1 MRWRSCAPNTADR
14 LRLRRLLATSSQISV
29 LPPDC
34 SRSSATTAGTKLWRT
49 RSRQGGAAGAGACR
63 MHRLRNDERE
73 RPQLI
78 AAAAA
83 VAAPTFLIRAALLLR
98 LSGDVAAGYWLEPVD
113 QVGHLVFR
121 FAPVEHRRC
130 GNLRRRDIHVAVRTC
145 RNSIG
150 SDHLRI
156 ARIGTVLAIGANST
170 DGFGLDGCQIEVARI
185 VDREPAVV
193 WLVGVRAIPSITTP
207 CLASL
212 SHTTMLDGTPKLL
225 IERTKPS
232 GTFPPFFLVGMG
244 QAILCYVGAG
254 RMDYA
259 RRLMADCVRQAPA
272 WRRSTAVPPP
282 WVRSPKLRAEFMDAF
297 IKAGLPD

>member
-1 MRWRSCAPNTADR
+1 
-14 LRLRRLLATSSQISV
+14 
-29 LPPDC
+29 
-34 SRSSATTAGTKLWRT
+34 
-49 RSRQGGAAGAGACR
+49 

-83 VAAPTFLIRAALLLR
+83 VAAPTFLIRAALLSR
-98 LSGDVAAGYWLEPVD
+98 LSGDVAAGDWLEPVD

-185 VDREPAVV
+185 VDRESAVV

-225 IERTKPS
+225 IGRTKPS
-232 GTFPPFFLVGMG
+232 GTFPPFFLWNGPGHSLLRRCRSHGLCSEIDGGLCPSSTGMAPIYGSASAVGEVTKAASRIYG
-244 QAILCYVGAG
+244 GVYQG
-254 RMDYA
+254 RA
-259 RRLMADCVRQAPA
+259 TRLI
-272 WRRSTAVPPP
+272 
-282 WVRSPKLRAEFMDAF
+282 AE
-297 IKAGLPD
+297 IHKPS